1 MKKRYFLQIFW
12 KGLSL
17 ASRYIRKYLFLSI
30 LFLALQTVMYALTPV
45 FNNKLFD
52 AIEAVTKHHSW
63 TAALP
68 PLLLLGAAVTLE
80 QVFNRAFARFIN
92 IAFMKGEHAMQ
103 IPLNEVCGQM
113 EPVEFEDPEI
123 LDQIGKAVSGATKC
137 PDFVISLLFILGDIP
152 HTIILGIYF
161 YTLRPML
168 AWSVLLVFIPIML
181 SQILKI
187 TLFKEL
193 EDEVAPIRR
202 ENDYYDRCISHRDYF
217 KETRLLG
224 GYFYFAK
231 KFRESLNA
239 YCKIK
244 GKKEVRSGL
253 YELISHIL
261 TLCGYIGV
269 LFLLFDSVM
278 NGYITIGAFA
288 AAFASIGALVD
299 TLDMIITYDIGDA
312 MKSYGAVRNFI
323 EFVSD
328 PPAKKAS
335 AVIKNRGLVRLENV
349 RFTYP
354 GANQETIKG
363 ITFEIHPGET
373 LAVVGENGAG
383 KSTLMRLITGQY
395 LATSGTVTADGQDL
409 SQMDMPSRFAGVS
422 ATFQKFGR
430 YRMTATENIT
440 LSTGEFHKSTILR
453 CASDADVHLDD
464 KQTFPQ
470 GMDTMLSREFGGVD
484 LSGGQWQRVAVAR
497 GLYRNH
503 SLIILDEPTAAIDPV
518 EETRLYKRFS
528 EISHGKTSIIVTH
541 RLGSA
546 RIADRILVLR
556 DGQIDDVG
564 THEELISKGGYYAR
578 LYESQAEWYA

>member
-1 MKKRYFLQIFW
+1 MKKLNFLQVFR
-12 KGLSL
+12 KSL
-17 ASRYIRKYLFLSI
+17 ALASKYIRKYLFLSI
-30 LFLALQTVMYALTPV
+30 LFLGLQTIMYALTPV
-45 FNNKLFD
+45 CNNLLFD
-52 AIEAVTKHHSW
+52 SVESVIKHQNW
-63 TAALP
+63 TAALF
-68 PLLLLGAAVTLE
+68 PLLLLGGAVTLE
-80 QVFNRAFARFIN
+80 QLFNRAFSRYIN

-103 IPLNEVCGQM
+103 IPLNEVCGRM
-113 EPVEFEDPEI
+113 EPVEFEDPDT
-123 LDQIGKAVSGATKC
+123 LDKIGKAVSGASKST
-137 PDFVISLLFILGDIP
+137 DFVISLLFILGDIP

-161 YTLRPML
+161 YTLRPVL
-168 AWSVLLVFIPIML
+168 AWSILLVFIPIML

-231 KFRESLNA
+231 KFKASLKA
-239 YCKIK
+239 FCKAS
-244 GKKEVRSGL
+244 GKKEVRSGI
-253 YELISHIL
+253 YELLSHVL

-278 NGYITIGAFA
+278 NGYISIGSFA
-288 AAFASIGALVD
+288 AAFASVGSLVD
-299 TLDMIITYDIGDA
+299 TLDMIITYDVGDA
-312 MKSYGAVRNFI
+312 LKSYGAVRNYI
-323 EFVSD
+323 EFLSRD
-328 PPAKKAS
+328 ETQKPSSSIP
-335 AVIKNRGLVRLENV
+335 NRGDIRLEDV
-349 RFTYP
+349 HFTYP
-354 GANQETIKG
+354 GAAQETIKG
-363 ITFEIHPGET
+363 ITFTIHPGET

-395 LATSGTVTADGQDL
+395 PATSGTITADGQDL
-409 SQMDMPSRFAGVS
+409 SKMDMPSRFANVS
-422 ATFQKFGR
+422 AVFQKFGR
-430 YRMTATENIT
+430 YKITAAENIT
-440 LSTGEFHKSTILR
+440 LSTGEFHKSAILR
-453 CASDADVHLDD
+453 CASDADVQLDD
-464 KQTFPQ
+464 GQTFPQ

-497 GLYRNH
+497 GLYRDH
-503 SLIILDEPTAAIDPV
+503 ALIILDEPTAAIDPI
-518 EETRLYKRFS
+518 EETKLYKRFS
-528 EISHGKTSIIVTH
+528 DISRDKTAIIVTH

-564 THEELISKGGYYAR
+564 THEELISKGGYYAK